1 MCLTQWLTCVD
12 CCFRTSVISKCV
24 DYCFRTSVISKCVDC
39 CFRTSVI
46 SICVDSWSTCVDC
59 CCRTSVISKC
69 VDCCCRHWWSV
80 SPAQQVGRC
89 CKKSSGA
96 ALRRWHRLWRMERC
110 CQEVAPLNTGVHIA
124 LHTLKQVLTCRHVSV
139 GHVLSTCPCLKFVK
153 CRELT
158 HLKGTLYKDARWPRN
173 RKRANSFIC
182 TLHMWICQK
191 ICECPFASDL
201 NF

>member
-1 MCLTQWLTCVD
+1 M
-12 CCFRTSVISKCV
+12 
-24 DYCFRTSVISKCVDC
+24 
-39 CFRTSVI
+39 
-46 SICVDSWSTCVDC
+46 
-59 CCRTSVISKC
+59 
-69 VDCCCRHWWSV
+69 

-96 ALRRWHRLWRMERC
+96 ALRCWHRLWRMERC

-124 LHTLKQVLTCRHVSV
+124 LHTLKQVLTCLHVSV

-158 HLKGTLYKDARWPRN
+158 HLKGTLCKDARQPGN
-173 RKRANSFIC
+173 RKSADSFIC
-182 TLHMWICQK
+182 TLDTQICQK

-201 NF
+201 SFLWHCHVDSGFTSEEEKKAELEHNIHLCQAPTL